1 VTSQPEASDPAPITA
16 QAIATAR
23 QLLAGS
29 TVCLLAREQ
38 PSPIEAAELAGFA
51 QTLPGCGVTVTAIR
65 FADVHEL
72 YRPAAI
78 QALGAAAVV
87 VKFTHGPLNRSGLVP
102 AVLDTLSARRAGHPP
117 SVDILS
123 QRKSL
128 VKELMRREQVPT
140 LDYLLLDGGV
150 PVGAQVAQ
158 LAARTGA
165 TAFVVKPDDG
175 NASEGLHWAGS
186 VEDAARIVH
195 DSGGQLMVEPYRGGR
210 IITVGAVTLLGQV
223 RTVAP
228 LEYLLDG
235 DLVMDADWKRNP
247 KRAPA
252 RLEPSV
258 DAEVRTYAAR
268 VHRAVGARGLSRTDF
283 IVGPD
288 GVTALE
294 INTNIGLGPG
304 HDIAAAFDATGLDY
318 DDLVICQT
326 ASGLPLPGQ
335 R

>member
-1 VTSQPEASDPAPITA
+1 MTSPPAACDPAPITTHT
-16 QAIATAR
+16 IAAAR
-23 QLLAGS
+23 HLLASS

-38 PSPIEAAELAGFA
+38 PTPIEAAELAGFA
-51 QTLPGCGVTVTAIR
+51 QTLPACGVTVGEIR
-65 FADVHEL
+65 FEDVHEL
-72 YRPAAI
+72 YRPAAVE
-78 QALGAAAVV
+78 ALGAAAVV
-87 VKFTHGPLNRSGLVP
+87 VKFTHGPLNRTGLVP
-102 AVLDTLSARRAGHPP
+102 AVLDTIGARRAGHPP
-117 SVDILS
+117 AVDILS

-140 LDYLLLDGGV
+140 LDYLLLDGDTPAAG
-150 PVGAQVAQ
+150 QVAH

-186 VEDAARIVH
+186 VADAARIVH
-195 DSGGQLMVEPYRGGR
+195 DSGRRVLVEPYRRGR
-210 IITVGAVTLLGQV
+210 IITVGAVTLLGQIL
-223 RTVAP
+223 TVAP

-235 DLVMDADWKRNP
+235 DLVMDADWKQHPR
-247 KRAPA
+247 RAPA
-252 RLEPSV
+252 ELEPSV

-304 HDIAAAFDATGLDY
+304 HDIAAAFDATGLGY

-326 ASGLPLPGQ
+326 ASGLSLPGQ